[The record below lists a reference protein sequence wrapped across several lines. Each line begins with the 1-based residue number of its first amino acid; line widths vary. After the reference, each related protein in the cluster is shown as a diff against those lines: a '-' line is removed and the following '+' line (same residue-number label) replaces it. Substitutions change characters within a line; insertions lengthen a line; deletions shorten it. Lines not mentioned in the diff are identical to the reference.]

1 MARKFDGGKLVIATH
16 NSGKVVEI
24 ADLLAPFG
32 ADLVSAG
39 ELGLPEPE
47 ETGSTF
53 IANAELKAL
62 AAAKGSGFP
71 ALADDSGLVVPT
83 LGGDPGIYSA
93 RWAGPRKNFQSA
105 MRKVEDGLRGEK
117 DRTAR
122 FVSALTLAWP
132 DGHTVSVEG
141 TVRGELTWP
150 PRGDR
155 GFGYDPVFVPVGYD
169 ITFGEM
175 DPVEKHQI
183 SHRAD
188 AFRKLVNL
196 CLKS

>member
-1 MARKFDGGKLVIATH
+1 MARKFDGGKLVLATH

-24 ADLLAPFG
+24 AELLAPFG

-62 AAAKGSGFP
+62 AATKGSGFP

-105 MRKVEDGLRGEK
+105 MRKVEDGLSGEK

-155 GFGYDPVFVPVGYD
+155 GFGYDPAFVPVGYD

-175 DPVEKHQI
+175 DPVKKHQI

-188 AFRKLVNL
+188 AFRKLVDL
-196 CLKS
+196 CFK